1 MSRYLCLLALLL
13 TCSRVAAQEYPARAV
28 RIIVPYPPAGVT
40 DIAARLVAQKLA
52 DRWGQPVFAENRP
65 GAGAIVGV
73 DAAAHAAP
81 DGYTL
86 LMVSG
91 DFAAI
96 HPYVYS
102 KLPYK
107 PDDLVPITMATD
119 TPMVVVSSAAS
130 GIATVADL
138 VAAAKARPGQITY
151 GSVGQGTSN
160 HLVGEWLAS
169 ALGVKLVHVPYRG
182 GAPAATAVAAGEVAL
197 GVLATSS
204 AAPHVK
210 SGKMKVLG
218 LTNARRIGETAQWPT
233 LAESGVPALRD
244 FDTSIWV
251 GVFAPAGTGR
261 AIIDKVNADVNRALK
276 DADVRERLAGVGAQ
290 PVGSTPEALAARI
303 KHDAAFYGRI
313 AREAGIRLD

>member
-1 MSRYLCLLALLL
+1 MRWVLALMLAS
-13 TCSRVAAQEYPARAV
+13 TCALAQDYPSRAV
-28 RIIVPYPPAGVT
+28 RIIVPYPPGGVT
-40 DIAARLVAQKLA
+40 DIATRLVAQKLA
-52 DRWGQPVFAENRP
+52 DRWGQPVVAENRP

-73 DAAAHAAP
+73 EAAARSAP

-130 GIATVADL
+130 GINTVADL
-138 VAAAKARPGQITY
+138 VAAAKARPGEITY

-182 GAPAATAVAAGEVAL
+182 GAPAASAVAAGEVAL

-233 LAESGVPALRD
+233 LAGSGVPALRE

-251 GVFAPAGTGR
+251 GVFAPAGISR
-261 AIIDKVNADVNRALK
+261 AIVEKVNADVNRALK
-276 DADVRERLAGVGAQ
+276 DPDVRERLAGVGAE
-290 PVGSTPEALAARI
+290 PVGSTPEALAERI

>member
-1 MSRYLCLLALLL
+1 MRRPLALVFLAL
-13 TCSRVAAQEYPARAV
+13 MAACALAQQYPTRAV
-28 RIIVPYPPAGVT
+28 RIIVPYPPGGVT
-40 DIAARLVAQKLA
+40 DIAARLVAQKLNE
-52 DRWGQPVFAENRP
+52 RWGQPVVAENRP

-73 DAAAHAAP
+73 EAAAHSAP

-107 PDDLVPITMATD
+107 PEDLVPITMATD
-119 TPMVVVSSAAS
+119 TPMVVVASAAS

-138 VAAAKARPGQITY
+138 VAAAKARPGEIGY
-151 GSVGQGTSN
+151 GTPGQGTSN
-160 HLVGEWLAS
+160 HLVGEWLGS
-169 ALGVKLVHVPYRG
+169 ALGVKLLHVPYRG
-182 GAPAATAVAAGEVAL
+182 GAPAATAVAAGEIAL

-204 AAPHVK
+204 VAPHVK
-210 SGKMKVLG
+210 SGKVRVLG
-218 LTNARRIGETAQWPT
+218 LTNARRIGEAAQWPT

-251 GVFAPAGTGR
+251 GVFAPAGVSR
-261 AIIDKVNADVNRALK
+261 ATVEKVNADVNRAPK
-276 DADVRERLAGVGAQ
+276 DADVRERLAGVGAE
-290 PVGSTPEALAARI
+290 PVGSTPEELAARL
-303 KHDAAFYGRI
+303 KRDAEFYGRI
-313 AREAGIRLD
+313 A

>member
-233 LAESGVPALRD
+233 LAESGVSALRD